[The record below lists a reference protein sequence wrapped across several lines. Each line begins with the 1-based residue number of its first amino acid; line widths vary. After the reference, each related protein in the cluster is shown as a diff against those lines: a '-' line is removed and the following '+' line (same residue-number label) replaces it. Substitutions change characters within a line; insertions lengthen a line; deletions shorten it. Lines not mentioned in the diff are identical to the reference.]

1 MTRLSRIAAFGTL
14 AFAGCTSATTPSPAS
29 APAPAGPPRVITT
42 ISSVRV
48 DSGAPAAPAANR
60 TPAAA
65 PAGGGGGGSG
75 GRGGRGFQGQID
87 SARMRQLYVS
97 NDPRDLP
104 RGNFEADM
112 AAKRVTDSIYSA
124 RFKGVVDFQK
134 ITYKSRVDGMMIPA
148 YLFAPINKRGTKGHA
163 AMIWVH
169 GGVHGDWGANM
180 LPFVKEAVDRGYVII
195 TPDYRGS
202 TGHGEA
208 HHMAIDYGGH
218 EVDDVMSAEDYLRTL
233 PYVDLDRLGL
243 MGWSHGGFITLLNA
257 TRGKPTMK
265 AIAAMVPVTNLLFR
279 LSLKGP
285 SYTRNFAAEPGI
297 RGMPFE
303 NPNEYIR
310 RSPLYQIENL
320 HIPTLVHVATNDL
333 DVNYVEDQQ
342 IVWKLMA
349 LKPDLA
355 ETKVYVD
362 PPGWGGSVGHAF
374 NRRVDPRTLERVDT
388 PEQTDSWNR
397 TWTFFDWWLRPYED
411 RSRPAPTLRVQP

>member
-1 MTRLSRIAAFGTL
+1 MTRLSRFAAFGTL
-14 AFAGCTSATTPSPAS
+14 ALAGCTSATTSAPAS
-29 APAPAGPPRVITT
+29 APAPAGPPRVVTT

-48 DSGAPAAPAANR
+48 DSGAPAASPANR

-65 PAGGGGGGSG
+65 PAGGG

-97 NDPRDLP
+97 NDPKDLP
-104 RGNFEADM
+104 RANFEADM
-112 AAKRVTDSIYSA
+112 AAKRVTDSIYAA

-134 ITYKSRVDGMMIPA
+134 ITYKSRVDGMTIPA

-169 GGVHGDWGANM
+169 GGVHGDWGTNM

-233 PYVDLDRLGL
+233 PYVDLDRLGM

-279 LSLKGP
+279 VSLKGP

-388 PEQTDSWNR
+388 PDQVDSWNR

-411 RSRPAPTLRVQP
+411 RSKPAPTLRVQP